1 LLKATWSKL
10 ALSSQFAN
18 CTGVKEY
25 TQDELCRTKTYLLGK
40 PCRVLNGTAAF
51 SFTHAGAAA
60 AAAAAAAE
68 AATTVAP
75 S

>member
-1 LLKATWSKL
+1 M
-10 ALSSQFAN
+10 
-18 CTGVKEY
+18 
-25 TQDELCRTKTYLLGK
+25 TYLFGK
-40 PCRVLNGTAAF
+40 PRRVLNGTAAF

-60 AAAAAAAE
+60 AAAAAAAAE